1 MDALKVTTGK
11 RAEPRIP
18 FGSLIERG
26 LVKPGS
32 TLYDPGHRAIAK
44 VRADGS
50 LTCRD
55 ATGSIH
61 KMGAWV
67 QGAEACNG
75 WTFWHVRQGK
85 DYVVIDELRQQV
97 RSEMGNA

>member
-1 MDALKVTTGK
+1 
-11 RAEPRIP
+11 
-18 FGSLIERG
+18 
-26 LVKPGS
+26 
-32 TLYDPGHRAIAK
+32 
-44 VRADGS
+44 
-50 LTCRD
+50 
-55 ATGSIH
+55 
-61 KMGAWV
+61 MGAWV